1 MYGKVKGYDSAGP
14 LVAASDASYKRGAAG
29 IACVVSNG
37 SWGLSRWG
45 SGARHD
51 PSGPATVLVA
61 ELRGVALLLEAP
73 AQPRPRELLLDS
85 TIAIRY
91 LRAWQRG
98 RIERMPEGYSLL
110 PRRGPQ
116 PAPTLVRLAGI
127 MAQHPE
133 MQLHHVRSHTG
144 HPLNEA
150 ADALA
155 SLAQRGLPAVET
167 RSRAEGLAEV
177 FLRPGHEQANPAGPE
192 PGRPVPLLVRTGPP
206 DDRPRGLPHDLQVQN
221 QRPVLD
227 VAEVEPDRFLPREVG
242 APAYLPEA
250 GQAGLDGQP
259 ARHVVLSADRLLVRE
274 SSPGA
279 RA

>member
-1 MYGKVKGYDSAGP
+1 MYGKVKGYDGSGP
-14 LVAASDASYKRGAAG
+14 LVAATDASYKRGVAG

-45 SGARHD
+45 SAVRHD

-61 ELRGVALLLEAP
+61 ELRAVALLLEGP
-73 AQPRPRELLLDS
+73 DQPRPPELLLDS

-98 RIERMPEGYSLL
+98 RIERMPDGYSLL

-116 PAPTLVRLAGI
+116 TAPTLVRLAGI

-133 MQLHHVRSHTG
+133 IRLQHVHSHTG

-155 SLAQRGLPAVET
+155 SLAQRGPARGGDPVT
-167 RSRAEGLAEV
+167 GRG
-177 FLRPGHEQANPAGPE
+177 
-192 PGRPVPLLVRTGPP
+192 PGRGVRAHLARAG
-206 DDRPRGLPHDLQVQN
+206 RPELNKAVCP
-221 QRPVLD
+221 
-227 VAEVEPDRFLPREVG
+227 
-242 APAYLPEA
+242 AP
-250 GQAGLDGQP
+250 GQDANFPATSLARAGLW
-259 ARHVVLSADRLLVRE
+259 A
-274 SSPGA
+274 
-279 RA
+279 

>member
-1 MYGKVKGYDSAGP
+1 MYGKVKGCHRSRP
-14 LVAASDASYKRGAAG
+14 LVAATDASYKRGVAG
-29 IACVVSNG
+29 IACVLSNG

-45 SGARHD
+45 SATRHD

-61 ELRGVALLLEAP
+61 ELRAVALLLEGP
-73 AQPRPRELLLDS
+73 EQPRPPELLLDS

-98 RIERMPEGYSLL
+98 RIERMPDGYSLL

-116 PAPTLVRLAGI
+116 TAPTLVRLAGI

-133 MQLHHVRSHTG
+133 IRLQHVHSHTG

-167 RSRAEGLAEV
+167 RSRAEGLVEA
-177 FLRPGHEQANPAGPE
+177 FLRSWHEQANHE
-192 PGRPVPLLVRTGPP
+192 
-206 DDRPRGLPHDLQVQN
+206 
-221 QRPVLD
+221 
-227 VAEVEPDRFLPREVG
+227 
-242 APAYLPEA
+242 
-250 GQAGLDGQP
+250 
-259 ARHVVLSADRLLVRE
+259 
-274 SSPGA
+274 
-279 RA
+279 

>member
-1 MYGKVKGYDSAGP
+1 MYGKVKGCHCSRP
-14 LVAASDASYKRGAAG
+14 LVAATDASYKRGVAG
-29 IACVVSNG
+29 IASVLSDG

-45 SGARHD
+45 SATRHD

-61 ELRGVALLLEAP
+61 ELRAVALLLEGP
-73 AQPRPRELLLDS
+73 EQPRPPELLLDS

-98 RIERMPEGYSLL
+98 RIERMPDGYSLL

-116 PAPTLVRLAGI
+116 AAPTLVRLAGI

-133 MQLHHVRSHTG
+133 IRLQHVHSHTG

-167 RSRAEGLAEV
+167 RSRAEGLVKA
-177 FLRPGHEQANPAGPE
+177 FLRSWHEQPNHE
-192 PGRPVPLLVRTGPP
+192 
-206 DDRPRGLPHDLQVQN
+206 
-221 QRPVLD
+221 
-227 VAEVEPDRFLPREVG
+227 
-242 APAYLPEA
+242 
-250 GQAGLDGQP
+250 
-259 ARHVVLSADRLLVRE
+259 
-274 SSPGA
+274 
-279 RA
+279 

>member
-1 MYGKVKGYDSAGP
+1 MYGKVKGYGAAGP
-14 LVAASDASYKRGAAG
+14 RVAATDASYKRGVAG
-29 IACVVSNG
+29 IACVVSDG
-37 SWGLSRWG
+37 SWGLSRWAPG
-45 SGARHD
+45 HRHD
-51 PSGPATVLVA
+51 PTGPAAVLVA
-61 ELRGVALLLEAP
+61 ELRAVAFLLEGP
-73 AQPRPRELLLDS
+73 DQPRPPELLLDS

-155 SLAQRGLPAVET
+155 SLAQRGLPTVET
-167 RSRAEGLAEV
+167 RSRAGGLAEA
-177 FLRPGHEQANPAGPE
+177 FLRTWHEQA
-192 PGRPVPLLVRTGPP
+192 
-206 DDRPRGLPHDLQVQN
+206 
-221 QRPVLD
+221 
-227 VAEVEPDRFLPREVG
+227 
-242 APAYLPEA
+242 
-250 GQAGLDGQP
+250 DG
-259 ARHVVLSADRLLVRE
+259 
-274 SSPGA
+274 G
-279 RA
+279 

>member
-1 MYGKVKGYDSAGP
+1 MYGKVKKFDGSGP
-14 LVAASDASYKRGAAG
+14 LVAATDASYKRGVAG

-37 SWGLSRWG
+37 SWALSRWG
-45 SGARHD
+45 SAIRHD
-51 PSGPATVLVA
+51 PSGPAGVLVA
-61 ELRGVALLLEAP
+61 ELRAVALLLEGP
-73 AQPRPRELLLDS
+73 DRLRPPELLLDS

-116 PAPTLVRLAGI
+116 AAPTLVRLAGI

-133 MQLHHVRSHTG
+133 IRLQHVHSHTG

-167 RSRAEGLAEV
+167 RSRAEGLVDA
-177 FLRPGHEQANPAGPE
+177 F
-192 PGRPVPLLVRTGPP
+192 VRTWL
-206 DDRPRGLPHDLQVQN
+206 DQTTRG
-221 QRPVLD
+221 
-227 VAEVEPDRFLPREVG
+227 
-242 APAYLPEA
+242 
-250 GQAGLDGQP
+250 
-259 ARHVVLSADRLLVRE
+259 
-274 SSPGA
+274 
-279 RA
+279 